1 MRVYISNY
9 RDHWISPYTI
19 LEKIFFWREIDYDE
33 PIIEKWSDRLMPLS
47 VTYQKIM
54 DFIHPRI
61 NYVKI
66 DKWDTW
72 SMDHTLG
79 FIVLPMLK
87 QLKEKTHGAPYVDD
101 ADVPDELKSTNAEPK
116 ENEWDTDSNHFK
128 RWYWAL
134 DEMIFAF
141 QSKQDESWQDAFRS
155 GEIDIKSVPCEW
167 DENGKPKLYKME
179 RGPNDTYKCDYEGMK
194 VVEERIQNGFRLFGK
209 YYSSLW
215 D

>member
-1 MRVYISNY
+1 
-9 RDHWISPYTI
+9 
-19 LEKIFFWREIDYDE
+19 
-33 PIIEKWSDRLMPLS
+33 
-47 VTYQKIM
+47 
-54 DFIHPRI
+54 
-61 NYVKI
+61 VKI

-209 YYSSLW
+209 YYGSLW